1 MTVAA
6 LTAYRCC
13 EQLLGSLSK
22 LPAIKTF
29 CVYAA
34 AAICLT
40 FLFMSSG
47 FAAMLALDARRQDA
61 RRYDCFACVESKAE
75 VAAAAASAKPAAL
88 QRFMAGYARV
98 LLKPP
103 VKALV
108 LVVFGAVL
116 GLSSWGWTKT
126 TSGFDLID
134 LTPDDSCELHLPP
147 SSPEVRLSAL
157 VFADVRDFFDLNEQL
172 LGTQAGKVPFG
183 VYTKDL
189 AYHEAGV
196 QADYLALHQTLNS
209 SALVDADVDSWYLS
223 FQRFLSTSA
232 AFSASLDSDGRL
244 TAAASFYPAVQSWLE
259 FEVGGVRVYGRY
271 ADDVIWSDASDPTQG
286 IRAARFTASHPIAR
300 SRDSEGQS
308 EYQVGPSGWG
318 IVRL

>member
-1 MTVAA
+1 
-6 LTAYRCC
+6 
-13 EQLLGSLSK
+13 
-22 LPAIKTF
+22 
-29 CVYAA
+29 
-34 AAICLT
+34 
-40 FLFMSSG
+40 MSSG

-75 VAAAAASAKPAAL
+75 VVAAAASAKPAAL

-134 LTPDDSCELHLPP
+134 LTPDDSY
-147 SSPEVRLSAL
+147 
-157 VFADVRDFFDLNEQL
+157 VRDFFELNQQL

-183 VYTKDL
+183 VCESIALDLDLDLVPATELTPCSLATDTKDL

-209 SALVDADVDSWYLS
+209 SALVDADVDSWYLN

-244 TAAASFYPAVQSWLE
+244 TTAATFYPAVQSWLE
-259 FEVGGVRVYGRY
+259 LEVGGVRVNGRY
-271 ADDVIWSDASDPTQG
+271 AANVIWSDASDPTQG

-308 EYQVGPSGWG
+308 ESSWSL
-318 IVRL
+318 R